1 MYFITIEQYS
11 VVGLFII
18 CILAIWRLSLNF
30 FTMPRKNALYN
41 SYKWQGP
48 VAAEHKIIRLCEV
61 GCHDA
66 VSSSMCVVQQRPPL
80 HWLVLY
86 PLLKVFYLP
95 SPPFSLYRA
104 GQIRASRKDLEVPRQ
119 RVLFLLLFV
128 QKLSAYVLLVC
139 CRRLSCSFPLHNLLL
154 SELLKI
160 APEKIVLPLLVLD
173 ALLREEINK
182 ALTPEL

>member
-1 MYFITIEQYS
+1 VCRATKTTS
-11 VVGLFII
+11 P
-18 CILAIWRLSLNF
+18 LACALSTAQSFLSAF
-30 FTMPRKNALYN
+30 PA
-41 SYKWQGP
+41 
-48 VAAEHKIIRLCEV
+48 
-61 GCHDA
+61 
-66 VSSSMCVVQQRPPL
+66 
-80 HWLVLY
+80 
-86 PLLKVFYLP
+86 
-95 SPPFSLYRA
+95 FSLYRA

-173 ALLREEINK
+173 ALLPEEINK